1 MIEYSFGI
9 LNWGGSIDQIKEIDQ
24 NVSQFHQCQG
34 EAIYVFFTGV
44 VNHWVTVVVHKTDT
58 KSKAQLYLLDSSN
71 AKHLAANTI
80 EEL

>member
-24 NVSQFHQCQG
+24 NVSQFLQCQG

-44 VNHWVTVVVHKTDT
+44 VNHWVTVVVHKTDS
-58 KSKAQLYLLDSSN
+58 KSKAQIYLLDSSN
-71 AKHLAANTI
+71 AKHLTANTV